1 MNIVGKL
8 RAIFISQ
15 GRVGMEN
22 PVSLPDENS
31 YVIFTRE
38 EQDGCT
44 VLPRQAIPFQPGKMQ
59 SFSQL
64 INPAK
69 SLNQGYLLLRN
80 ITGDKTSDLSRL
92 QCNTVFQLRNGNRS
106 LLNFSFSKTLRG
118 THAPLRICPVFCM
131 VQV

>member
-59 SFSQL
+59 SL
-64 INPAK
+64 I
-69 SLNQGYLLLRN
+69 
-80 ITGDKTSDLSRL
+80 
-92 QCNTVFQLRNGNRS
+92 
-106 LLNFSFSKTLRG
+106 
-118 THAPLRICPVFCM
+118 HICFPS
-131 VQV
+131 

>member
-1 MNIVGKL
+1 
-8 RAIFISQ
+8 
-15 GRVGMEN
+15 MEN
-22 PVSLPDENS
+22 PVSLPEENS

-69 SLNQGYLLLRN
+69 SLNQGYLLVRN
-80 ITGDKTSDLSRL
+80 IAFFR
-92 QCNTVFQLRNGNRS
+92 R
-106 LLNFSFSKTLRG
+106 
-118 THAPLRICPVFCM
+118 
-131 VQV
+131 